1 MGSNAVEG
9 SYEEDCMMDEGGTG
23 DEERSQ
29 WRIDPSDP
37 PETRTGWNGCH
48 VTAARSKRSNFCVN
62 FCPRA
67 GEYTTRTADF
77 FFVASEGLNF
87 SHGSNIE
94 DPNGLVS

>member
-1 MGSNAVEG
+1 MDLNAVEG
-9 SYEEDCMMDEGGTG
+9 SYEEDCIMDEGGTG

-48 VTAARSKRSNFCVN
+48 VTAARSKRLNIWVKFS
-62 FCPRA
+62 PRSE
-67 GEYTTRTADF
+67 EYTARTADF

-87 SHGSNIE
+87 PHSSDIKDTNS
-94 DPNGLVS
+94 LVS

>member
-1 MGSNAVEG
+1 
-9 SYEEDCMMDEGGTG
+9 MMDDGGTG

-37 PETRTGWNGCH
+37 PETRTGWNGCQ
-48 VTAARSKRSNFCVN
+48 VTATRSKQLN

-67 GEYTTRTADF
+67 EEYTRRTADF

-87 SHGSNIE
+87 SHGPDIE
-94 DPNGLVS
+94 DPNSLVS

>member
-1 MGSNAVEG
+1 VGLNAVEG

-37 PETRTGWNGCH
+37 PETRMGWNGCH
-48 VTAARSKRSNFCVN
+48 VTADRPELEFWL
-62 FCPRA
+62 RA
-67 GEYTTRTADF
+67 EEYTTRTTDF

-87 SHGSNIE
+87 SHGSDIE